1 MLYLGQNIVLIFKY
15 FSTYDVFSAHYLKI
29 RTFSKIWEL
38 DTVKMS
44 TNLIKKAKIKTITYE
59 ENLQRIS

>member
-1 MLYLGQNIVLIFKY
+1 MMYIRHPLSIL
-15 FSTYDVFSAHYLKI
+15 HYLKI

-44 TNLIKKAKIKTITYE
+44 TNLIKKAKIKTIMYE